1 MKNNHYGDLFSQRL
15 PAGAFLTVSD
25 QDRHNT
31 MTIGWGTLGFIWGKP
46 IVMVAVRKSRYTYK
60 FMENT
65 DSFTV
70 SIPLTAELKKELAGA
85 GSTSGRDIDKFAAY
99 NLQAKPGI
107 KVPVPVIEQC
117 DLFYECRIVYKQAM
131 DPEHLDESIKA
142 SYYQQGDY
150 HVLYFGEI
158 LASYMKES

>member
-1 MKNNHYGDLFSQRL
+1 MKNTHYSDQFFQRL

-25 QDRHNT
+25 QGRHNT
-31 MTIGWGTLGFIWGKP
+31 MTIGWGALGFIWGKP
-46 IVMVAVRKSRYTYK
+46 IVMVAVRKSRHTYK
-60 FMENT
+60 FMEST
-65 DSFTV
+65 ESFTV
-70 SIPLTAELKKELAGA
+70 SIPLTPDLKRELAGA
-85 GSTSGRDIDKFAAY
+85 GSTSGRDIDKFAVY
-99 NLQAKPGI
+99 NLQAKSGL

-150 HVLYFGEI
+150 HVLFFGEI
-158 LASYMKES
+158 LASYMK